1 MDDLT
6 SQNDGAA
13 LDLASRL
20 TQDHHQSLKLWLRML
35 SCTVRIENEIRSRLR
50 TTFDIT
56 LPRFDLMAQL
66 ERYPDG
72 LRMGE
77 LSKRMM
83 VTGGNIT
90 GITDQLEQE
99 ALVVRVPDPEGPAA
113 PTSRQADPRGPYRLR
128 QDGGGARGAGSP
140 TCCKDM
146 SPDDK
151 GPAHRAALANETAPS
166 KRIRNTMRY
175 LPGQAQQLPG
185 NRGALASYQ
194 ASHFRFEVERRASP
208 R

>member
-1 MDDLT
+1 MQQPESENQDT
-6 SQNDGAA
+6 RPGQGGAV

-50 TTFDIT
+50 TTFGIT

-66 ERYPDG
+66 ERHPQG

-77 LSKRMM
+77 LSRRMM

-99 ALVVRVPDPEGPAA
+99 QLVQRVPDPKDRRAYSVKLTPAGHRAFADMAVVHEGWIAE
-113 PTSRQADPRGPYRLR
+113 LL
-128 QDGGGARGAGSP
+128 
-140 TCCKDM
+140 KDI

-151 GPAHRAALANETAPS
+151 EQLIALLSSMKQHLN
-166 KRIRNTMRY
+166 
-175 LPGQAQQLPG
+175 G
-185 NRGALASYQ
+185 
-194 ASHFRFEVERRASP
+194 
-208 R
+208 

>member
-1 MDDLT
+1 MMPDLDVQDEN
-6 SQNDGAA
+6 SGAV

-35 SCTVRIENEIRSRLR
+35 SCTVRIENEVRSRLR
-50 TTFDIT
+50 TTFGIT

-66 ERYPDG
+66 ERHPDG

-99 ALVVRVPDPEGPAA
+99 QLVQRVPDPKDRRAYAVKLTDAGRRAFAQMATVHEGWIEE
-113 PTSRQADPRGPYRLR
+113 LL
-128 QDGGGARGAGSP
+128 
-140 TCCKDM
+140 KDM
-146 SPDDK
+146 SSEDK
-151 GPAHRAALANETAPS
+151 G
-166 KRIRNTMRY
+166 
-175 LPGQAQQLPG
+175 QLIELLSLMKEHL
-185 NRGALASYQ
+185 NDRDDT
-194 ASHFRFEVERRASP
+194 
-208 R
+208 